1 MASAGQ
7 VCCGP
12 ARDSSGPLQPR
23 AGEGLMH
30 THCILCRRGCGT
42 SGGRG
47 QRSRAQ
53 SHAAALGV
61 TAGPPLAQ
69 LRCCLSSC
77 CPSPVHRVGGVG
89 LRLCTQFGEAW
100 AGTRTTGAPSQTCRT
115 LSSHTPPEVSDA
127 ARFRILA
134 HSLVGPASQL
144 WEHRSAHL
152 LLDPGSSWS

>member
-1 MASAGQ
+1 MSQGVGGDVAELRAT
-7 VCCGP
+7 
-12 ARDSSGPLQPR
+12 QP
-23 AGEGLMH
+23 
-30 THCILCRRGCGT
+30 
-42 SGGRG
+42 
-47 QRSRAQ
+47 
-53 SHAAALGV
+53 ALGV

-69 LRCCLSSC
+69 LWCCLSSC
-77 CPSPVHRVGGVG
+77 SPSPVHRVGGVG